1 MKPDLDT
8 LFEGLE
14 KGDKRSAGRILT
26 LLEDRGPESTELLR
40 RLYASERRS
49 LVAGVTGWPGVGKSS
64 LITRMARVYLDQ
76 GKRVGIVAVDPTS
89 PFSGGGILGD
99 RIRFRDIDGREN
111 LFIRSVATRG
121 HHGGLS
127 RSARSFVK
135 VMEAMGCDVVLLETV
150 GVGQDQVNISLI
162 ADTTVVVV
170 APGLGD
176 FLQAMKSG
184 VLEAGDIF
192 VVNKADR
199 PDADKAIQYLESAIR
214 MRERAGWRPPVVKT
228 VAADGSG
235 VDTLV
240 REIGNHAAHCSL
252 ETGEVSLKLRAARDE
267 IKEALKTRLLEYL
280 FGGDALE
287 DSPVSRYARQV
298 CERRADPYLLADAI
312 LAEKGITQDIS

>member
-1 MKPDLDT
+1 MKSELDI

-26 LLEDRGPESTELLR
+26 LLEDRGPKSEEALK
-40 RLYASERRS
+40 RLYSSERRP

-64 LITRMARVYLDQ
+64 LISRIAGMFLDE

-99 RIRFRDIDGREN
+99 RIRFREIDGREN
-111 LFIRSVATRG
+111 LFIRSVASRG

-135 VMEAMGCDVVLLETV
+135 VMEAMGSDVVLLETV
-150 GVGQDQVNISLI
+150 GVGQDQVNVSLI

-184 VLEAGDIF
+184 ILEAGDIF

-199 PDADKAIQYLESAIR
+199 PDADKAVQYLESAVG
-214 MRERAGWRPPVVKT
+214 MREKGGWCAPVVKT
-228 VAADGSG
+228 IAADGSG
-235 VDTLV
+235 IEALV
-240 REIGNHAAHCSL
+240 REIGNHAAYCSL
-252 ETGEVSLKLRAARDE
+252 EEGVVAAKVRAARDE
-267 IKEALKTRLLEYL
+267 IKEALKTRLFEHL
-280 FGGDALE
+280 FGGNFAE
-287 DSPVSRYARQV
+287 ESPIAAYARRV
-298 CERRADPYLLADAI
+298 CERRADPYLLADMI
-312 LAEKGITQDIS
+312 LAEKGITQDIQ